1 MGEAIV
7 YHVMHMEK
15 CVAQVSTAGECK
27 IYLEDFM
34 PYDLVLE
41 ESDDFDTRINNVIS
55 FHSWC
60 VSRLIPRDRTYAK
73 EILNSIGASQSV
85 TDRERAQIALSYHCL
100 SLLDV
105 FWVKGENETV
115 RFEDINLYTHSLSNA
130 LVDIALRGHQMTV
143 TNAHLLAN
151 DLSTGGC
158 YPKAWVR
165 REDGFYLYKDGG
177 QDAVEREVLA
187 SKICRCFDCHQ
198 VLYEQGMFENEP
210 VSISKIMT
218 SQRYSLVTYAAYD
231 VYCTNHDWNTLDKIL
246 ELDAHGYYMMNILD
260 YLVGNIDRHWE
271 NWGLLVD
278 NETNQPIRLHDLM
291 DFNRAFQ
298 QYDTLDGANCLT
310 VGKRHLSQRE
320 AAVEAIQK
328 IGVCQIYDMNKSI
341 WDVIYAEV
349 DVLEYLKN
357 CGILENRSKRVFSAL
372 FRRAFKLKSYVDVTR
387 YRIVYSTEVDCNT
400 LKEEDGTIKLYV
412 PITRKFMLAQSELIC
427 ENLRDCELYTDF
439 TREIIRE
446 KSANINLSIHGI
458 HCGGSEAD
466 TTIKNEV
473 LTGECRPIAC
483 IMDSDKKCENDKYG
497 SSAQKA
503 IGIYEEKKETYPIEL
518 HVLAVRMKENFF
530 PPEVLTLETNIE
542 NKEFLTALIQFQ
554 DDSRFEEFFKF
565 FNFKD
570 GVTLKRSEKVLNF
583 RAELEAIGIIWPS
596 EEQIVNEPDKIL
608 VPGIGANGLGNFHKS
623 VLKHQLDERYEKMVQ
638 FRCKEE
644 DCEKVHQKAIK
655 AHCILQYVKKP
666 WEDDWKAIEQLVID
680 FGIAFPE
687 TMTFVG

>member
-41 ESDDFDTRINNVIS
+41 ESDDFDDRINNVTN
-55 FHSWC
+55 FYYWC
-60 VSRLIPRDRTYAK
+60 ASRMLTLDRTYAK

-105 FWVKGENETV
+105 FWVKGEKENI
-115 RFEDINLYTHSLSNA
+115 RFEDTNLYTHSLSNA
-130 LVDIALRGHQMTV
+130 LVDIALR
-143 TNAHLLAN
+143 
-151 DLSTGGC
+151 GGC

-260 YLVGNIDRHWE
+260 YLVGNTDRHWE

-320 AAVEAIQK
+320 AAVEAIKK
-328 IGVCQIYDMNKSI
+328 IGLNQKYDMLNIAIAGK
-341 WDVIYAEV
+341 E
-349 DVLEYLKN
+349 
-357 CGILENRSKRVFSAL
+357 
-372 FRRAFKLKSYVDVTR
+372 RRKKM
-387 YRIVYSTEVDCNT
+387 
-400 LKEEDGTIKLYV
+400 LYE
-412 PITRKFMLAQSELIC
+412 R
-427 ENLRDCELYTDF
+427 
-439 TREIIRE
+439 
-446 KSANINLSIHGI
+446 
-458 HCGGSEAD
+458 
-466 TTIKNEV
+466 
-473 LTGECRPIAC
+473 
-483 IMDSDKKCENDKYG
+483 
-497 SSAQKA
+497 
-503 IGIYEEKKETYPIEL
+503 
-518 HVLAVRMKENFF
+518 
-530 PPEVLTLETNIE
+530 
-542 NKEFLTALIQFQ
+542 
-554 DDSRFEEFFKF
+554 
-565 FNFKD
+565 
-570 GVTLKRSEKVLNF
+570 LNF
-583 RAELEAIGIIWPS
+583 
-596 EEQIVNEPDKIL
+596 
-608 VPGIGANGLGNFHKS
+608 
-623 VLKHQLDERYEKMVQ
+623 LKM
-638 FRCKEE
+638 
-644 DCEKVHQKAIK
+644 A
-655 AHCILQYVKKP
+655 
-666 WEDDWKAIEQLVID
+666 
-680 FGIAFPE
+680 
-687 TMTFVG
+687 

>member
-1 MGEAIV
+1 MGEATV
-7 YHVMHMEK
+7 YHVMHMEN

-41 ESDDFDTRINNVIS
+41 ESDDFDDRINNVTN
-55 FHSWC
+55 FYYWC
-60 VSRLIPRDRTYAK
+60 ASRMLTLDRTYAK

-105 FWVKGENETV
+105 FWVKGEKENI

-165 REDGFYLYKDGG
+165 KDDGFYLYKDGG

-260 YLVGNIDRHWE
+260 YLVGN
-271 NWGLLVD
+271 
-278 NETNQPIRLHDLM
+278 ETNQPIRLHDLM

-310 VGKRHLSQRE
+310 VGKRHLRQRE
-320 AAVEAIQK
+320 AALEAVRNIDLNQLHN
-328 IGVCQIYDMNKSI
+328 V
-341 WDVIYAEV
+341 
-349 DVLEYLKN
+349 
-357 CGILENRSKRVFSAL
+357 
-372 FRRAFKLKSYVDVTR
+372 
-387 YRIVYSTEVDCNT
+387 
-400 LKEEDGTIKLYV
+400 DGTIFRGYK
-412 PITRKFMLAQSELIC
+412 IRKDLFKIRLTILTSEMSKM
-427 ENLRDCELYTDF
+427 
-439 TREIIRE
+439 EI
-446 KSANINLSIHGI
+446 
-458 HCGGSEAD
+458 
-466 TTIKNEV
+466 
-473 LTGECRPIAC
+473 
-483 IMDSDKKCENDKYG
+483 
-497 SSAQKA
+497 
-503 IGIYEEKKETYPIEL
+503 
-518 HVLAVRMKENFF
+518 
-530 PPEVLTLETNIE
+530 
-542 NKEFLTALIQFQ
+542 
-554 DDSRFEEFFKF
+554 
-565 FNFKD
+565 
-570 GVTLKRSEKVLNF
+570 
-583 RAELEAIGIIWPS
+583 
-596 EEQIVNEPDKIL
+596 
-608 VPGIGANGLGNFHKS
+608 
-623 VLKHQLDERYEKMVQ
+623 
-638 FRCKEE
+638 
-644 DCEKVHQKAIK
+644 
-655 AHCILQYVKKP
+655 
-666 WEDDWKAIEQLVID
+666 
-680 FGIAFPE
+680 
-687 TMTFVG
+687 